1 MTSANAATQLNQSCF
16 CIGTD
21 VAAARAELVHAFA
34 SANPSEGLTASH
46 AHLFSDLSVFITN
59 DQLAAMERV
68 VRTVRAVASTSG
80 WLQQALLQA
89 PASAAIDP
97 GFESAFTAHDF
108 HMDTD
113 GPRLI
118 EINTNAGGALLCA
131 SAARNLQFRA
141 SAPIDCLQS
150 PVILANVETVFV
162 DMLVAPFQAKYPG
175 RQLRRIAIVDDHPT
189 QQYLYPEFLLFR
201 DLFQQAGIDT
211 VIADASTLVW
221 QAGELLVDGLPIDAV
236 YNRLTDF
243 YLEATEHDALHQ
255 AWLSQNVLVTPHPH
269 GHAML
274 ANKRNLVRLTDADWL
289 IGQGVD
295 ATKRQI
301 LLEGIPQC
309 LSVSAR
315 DPDWWWEHRAD
326 WFFKPTCGY
335 GSKGTY
341 RGSKLTR
348 RVFNEI
354 MTDDYIAQRFVA
366 PSLRR
371 TRTSDSN
378 VAADLKVDLRCF
390 VHEDKIILVA
400 ARLYQGQT
408 TNFRTVGGGFAPVF
422 VPQFSRGPDADDCN
436 CG

>member
-21 VAAARAELVHAFA
+21 VAAARAELAHALA
-34 SANPSEGLTASH
+34 AANQSEGLTDRH

-68 VRTVRAVASTSG
+68 VRAVRAVAATPG
-80 WLQQALLQA
+80 WLEQALIEA
-89 PASAAIDP
+89 PATAAMDP
-97 GFESAFTAHDF
+97 GFESAFTAYDF
-108 HMDTD
+108 HLDTD

-141 SAPIDCLQS
+141 SAPVGCLQS

-162 DMLVAPFQAKYPG
+162 DMLVAPFRAKYPG

-201 DLFQQAGIDT
+201 DLFQRAGIDT

-221 QAGELLVDGLPIDAV
+221 QTGELFVDGLPIDAV

-243 YLEATEHDALHQ
+243 YLEAAEHDALRQ
-255 AWLSQNVLVTPHPH
+255 AWLSQNVLVTPNPH
-269 GHAML
+269 GHAVL
-274 ANKRNLVRLTDADWL
+274 ANKRNLVRLTDAGWL
-289 IGQGVD
+289 ISQGVD
-295 ATKRQI
+295 ATQRQI
-301 LLEGIPQC
+301 LLDGIPQC
-309 LSVSAR
+309 LSVSAK
-315 DPDWWWEHRAD
+315 PPEWWWEHRAD

-335 GSKGTY
+335 GGKGTY

-422 VPQFSRGPDADDCN
+422 VPEFSRGPDADDCN